1 MTNTTDMTTYTPNEI
16 AFAAVERGVRPGWH
30 ERIRD
35 MANHGC
41 TVTGRVN
48 GDREVS
54 RYTSLRVAANWP
66 VRGSITLK
74 REDGKTVYLR
84 HSKSKGFTVEVK

>member
-1 MTNTTDMTTYTPNEI
+1 MTNTYNPVDV
-16 AFAAVERGVRPGWH
+16 ADLAVKRGMRSGWYGRVRSMADHGW
-30 ERIRD
+30 
-35 MANHGC
+35 
-41 TVTGRVN
+41 TVRGSVN

-54 RYTSLRVAANWP
+54 RYTSVRVAANWP

-84 HSKSKGFTVEVK
+84 HSKSKGFIVEVK

>member
-1 MTNTTDMTTYTPNEI
+1 MTKTTYNPVDV
-16 AFAAVERGVRPGWH
+16 ADLAVKRGLRPGWYH
-30 ERIRD
+30 RVRS
-35 MANHGC
+35 MADHGW
-41 TVTGRVN
+41 TVKGRVN

-54 RYTSLRVAANWP
+54 RYTSVRVAANWP

>member
-1 MTNTTDMTTYTPNEI
+1 MTTTYNPVDV
-16 AFAAVERGVRPGWH
+16 ADLAVKRGMRSGWYSRVRSMADHGW
-30 ERIRD
+30 
-35 MANHGC
+35 
-41 TVTGRVN
+41 TVRGSVN

-54 RYTSLRVAANWP
+54 RYTSVRVATDWP
-66 VRGSITLK
+66 IRGSITCK

>member
-1 MTNTTDMTTYTPNEI
+1 MNTTYNPVDVADLAI
-16 AFAAVERGVRPGWH
+16 KRGVPWSWYQRVRSMADHGW
-30 ERIRD
+30 
-35 MANHGC
+35 
-41 TVTGRVN
+41 TVSGNVN

-54 RYTSLRVAANWP
+54 RYTSVRVAANWP

-84 HSKSKGFTVEVK
+84 YSKSKGFTVEVR

>member
-1 MTNTTDMTTYTPNEI
+1 MTKTTYNPVDV
-16 AFAAVERGVRPGWH
+16 ADLAVKRGLRPGWYY
-30 ERIRD
+30 RVRS
-35 MANHGC
+35 MADHGW
-41 TVTGRVN
+41 TVKGRVN

-54 RYTSLRVAANWP
+54 RYTSVRVAANWP